1 MGVTPRRQ
9 GSYLALAPKDC
20 QAPLDWLQG
29 VGRNWCSHGDEPAS
43 LGEPCGQPLP
53 YALTMTSSTPT
64 SKSEQQLPAMAVPVG
79 QPSWWRRWLEPIL
92 VVTIIV
98 ALFTAV
104 VTGGVAMFQSVK
116 GDLHS
121 VKGDINSVK
130 VDIRAVE
137 TRVGER
143 IDRVSERI
151 DRVSERIEASEARQ
165 TKRIDEVRA
174 EVKEVRTEVKE
185 VRAEVK
191 EVRAELKQD
200 NAEIKADMKA
210 MDNKL
215 DRVLEAVLA
224 AKV

>member
-1 MGVTPRRQ
+1 M
-9 GSYLALAPKDC
+9 A
-20 QAPLDWLQG
+20 
-29 VGRNWCSHGDEPAS
+29 
-43 LGEPCGQPLP
+43 
-53 YALTMTSSTPT
+53 SSTPT
-64 SKSEQQLPAMAVPVG
+64 SKSEQQLPTEQQLPAMAVPVG

-151 DRVSERIEASEARQ
+151 EASEARQ

-174 EVKEVRTEVKE
+174 EVKE

-224 AKV
+224 AKA